1 MTLFLAALLCLA
13 GGGGLSL
20 VPGISRR
27 TESRLLTAFAL
38 AGCGA
43 GLVSAFHALGGGA
56 VPSMDIPWRIPG
68 GDVSLVLDPLSSLF
82 LALHFTV
89 SGAAVLFGY
98 SYFKSVEGERSLKAL
113 HFFFSTIILFTAL
126 TFASGNG
133 ILFLFS
139 WEAMA
144 LSSFFL
150 VGFEHEKKSVRKASY
165 LYLVLTRVGTLC
177 LFAVF
182 LLLAQAAGSLQFS
195 VIAGRPEILR
205 VGSAVFLLAL
215 AGFGVKA
222 GFMPFHVWLPE
233 AHPAAPSPVSALLS
247 GVVIKTGIYGLVRV
261 LSFFPERPVWWGAML
276 IGVGIVS
283 GILGVAWALAQ
294 HDFKRLLAYHSVEN
308 IGIIALGLGVGCL
321 GQSLGFPA
329 AALLGFAGGLA
340 HVVNHGLFK
349 SLLFLGAGSV
359 LHGTGTAEMDRQG
372 GLWKRMPWTGF
383 AVVTG
388 SVAICGLPPLN
399 GFVSEWLVYSGA
411 FRLILGGKHLAAF
424 LVPPALALIGA
435 LALACFTK
443 AFGIQFLGTARTTSA
458 AEARESGPAMIVPM
472 MALAGV
478 CAFIGLFPTTVFP
491 ALIRAVGVLVP
502 SMDPAV
508 LRGSGSL
515 LGWVG
520 VSAWILIVLV
530 VLLAL
535 FRRMLLRGKPVAL
548 SSTWAC
554 GFGAVTPRIQY
565 TSSSFAQFPASLF
578 RSILKPVVHALNP
591 SGYFPDRAGFESH
604 TPDAVLDRFIAEA
617 GRGCRTV
624 VRRARHLQHGRMQ
637 LYLAYGLL
645 FLLVLLIWKIS
656 L

>member
-1 MTLFLAALLCLA
+1 
-13 GGGGLSL
+13 
-20 VPGISRR
+20 
-27 TESRLLTAFAL
+27 
-38 AGCGA
+38 
-43 GLVSAFHALGGGA
+43 
-56 VPSMDIPWRIPG
+56 
-68 GDVSLVLDPLSSLF
+68 
-82 LALHFTV
+82 
-89 SGAAVLFGY
+89 
-98 SYFKSVEGERSLKAL
+98 
-113 HFFFSTIILFTAL
+113 
-126 TFASGNG
+126 
-133 ILFLFS
+133 
-139 WEAMA
+139 
-144 LSSFFL
+144 
-150 VGFEHEKKSVRKASY
+150 
-165 LYLVLTRVGTLC
+165 
-177 LFAVF
+177 
-182 LLLAQAAGSLQFS
+182 
-195 VIAGRPEILR
+195 
-205 VGSAVFLLAL
+205 
-215 AGFGVKA
+215 
-222 GFMPFHVWLPE
+222 
-233 AHPAAPSPVSALLS
+233 
-247 GVVIKTGIYGLVRV
+247 
-261 LSFFPERPVWWGAML
+261 
-276 IGVGIVS
+276 
-283 GILGVAWALAQ
+283 
-294 HDFKRLLAYHSVEN
+294 
-308 IGIIALGLGVGCL
+308 
-321 GQSLGFPA
+321 
-329 AALLGFAGGLA
+329 
-340 HVVNHGLFK
+340 
-349 SLLFLGAGSV
+349 
-359 LHGTGTAEMDRQG
+359 
-372 GLWKRMPWTGF
+372 
-383 AVVTG
+383 
-388 SVAICGLPPLN
+388 LN